1 MPSHNPQPFVMIT
14 ELNRENEIMRFC
26 LLVAEETNKSIQL
39 NKPAIFFCKWD
50 LSTKKEA
57 EKFLKKLVECLQ
69 IATNQV
75 FAKTLHYSQL
85 TTVETKDSQ
94 LDLMIGV
101 GIKQDDFKKV
111 LRQVILMT
119 NDNVSGMAKPIK
131 KEEAEGGKT
140 ASNEGGN
147 AKEDTEV
154 VCEA

>member
-111 LRQVILMT
+111 LRQVI
-119 NDNVSGMAKPIK
+119 SMAIQSAPDEPEPATEAR
-131 KEEAEGGKT
+131 KEA
-140 ASNEGGN
+140 A
-147 AKEDTEV
+147 
-154 VCEA
+154 